1 MLFGK
6 DAPDGFRVKKSHEY
20 AEIHQQISAVL
31 VDQEDKLKWPAKLK
45 DIEVGQSLLEGD
57 TQQRRR
63 VLFALTERIRE
74 AESGYQY
81 LLRQCFVELLR
92 ADLPLDEPDYFHLA
106 ETILPSNTPSRYAS
120 MAQAGPAVLKAL
132 SRAEKRGLLSER
144 ILGLVHEYVTILERD
159 TTDAKQID
167 LCNLL
172 LKRVAK
178 NPLSPIEPWA
188 KRAISQIRILSALKS
203 EAWIVLLCHCELA
216 KNAKPTA
223 KWRKQALLY
232 LAQVGAD
239 SFHEHLTAWLPLV
252 DKPRKETKEEASSP
266 HIHDAGYQLL
276 DHHQN
281 ILRGLV
287 WLAGMH
293 PAPETTRCLGGLTI
307 TTFRKLKGQGP
318 RAPRIANACLWSLGL
333 IGDDQAVGQLALL
346 KIKVKLKS
354 AQNQI
359 AKALAV
365 TAEQLGITPM
375 DLEEMSVPTYGM
387 TEVGIRRLAFGELT
401 AELRV
406 AGTSQVNLSWIKPDG
421 KRQKS
426 IPAAVKKD
434 LPDQLKSLRADIADL
449 KKMLPAQRN
458 RIDTLYLEQR
468 SWDLATWRERYLD
481 HPLIGTIA
489 RRLIWS
495 FEDGDQATSATWLD
509 DESKEERNGEE
520 GASPPGGLVDE
531 NGQAFQPSAST
542 TISLWHPVQ
551 HPVEHVLAWREFME
565 SRSITQPFKQA
576 HREVYLLTDAER
588 TTGTYSNRFAAHV
601 LKQHQF
607 HALCAQ
613 RNWRNVLRLMVDD
626 EYEPATRE
634 LQAWGLRAELWVEGA
649 CGDHTTDLTDSGSY
663 LYLTTDQ
670 VRFYPI
676 DGPKNRAHAGGGGY
690 TSSREDAEEN
700 VGLELAQVPPLVLS
714 EVMRDVDLFVGV
726 ASIGNDPGWLDG
738 GPGTEHRDYWTA
750 FSFAELSGSAKS
762 RRELFESL
770 VPKLAIAD
778 RCSLSDRFLVVRGDL
793 RTYKIHLGSGNILMD
808 PGDQY
813 LCIVPAR
820 SKAAEKIYL
829 PFEGDN
835 RTAMIL
841 SKALL
846 LAADTKI
853 KDQLILSQIGRS

>member
-1 MLFGK
+1 M
-6 DAPDGFRVKKSHEY
+6 
-20 AEIHQQISAVL
+20 
-31 VDQEDKLKWPAKLK
+31 
-45 DIEVGQSLLEGD
+45 
-57 TQQRRR
+57 
-63 VLFALTERIRE
+63 
-74 AESGYQY
+74 
-81 LLRQCFVELLR
+81 
-92 ADLPLDEPDYFHLA
+92 
-106 ETILPSNTPSRYAS
+106 
-120 MAQAGPAVLKAL
+120 
-132 SRAEKRGLLSER
+132 
-144 ILGLVHEYVTILERD
+144 
-159 TTDAKQID
+159 
-167 LCNLL
+167 
-172 LKRVAK
+172 
-178 NPLSPIEPWA
+178 
-188 KRAISQIRILSALKS
+188 
-203 EAWIVLLCHCELA
+203 
-216 KNAKPTA
+216 
-223 KWRKQALLY
+223 
-232 LAQVGAD
+232 
-239 SFHEHLTAWLPLV
+239 
-252 DKPRKETKEEASSP
+252 
-266 HIHDAGYQLL
+266 
-276 DHHQN
+276 
-281 ILRGLV
+281 
-287 WLAGMH
+287 
-293 PAPETTRCLGGLTI
+293 
-307 TTFRKLKGQGP
+307 
-318 RAPRIANACLWSLGL
+318 
-333 IGDDQAVGQLALL
+333 GQLALL

-365 TAEQLGITPM
+365 TAERLGITPM

-406 AGTSQVNLSWIKPDG
+406 AGTNQVNLSWIKPDG

-495 FEDGDQATSATWLD
+495 FGDGDHSTAATWLD
-509 DESKEERNGEE
+509 DESKEKRNGEE
-520 GASPPGGLVDE
+520 GVSPAGGLVDE

-542 TISLWHPVQ
+542 TISLWHPVL
-551 HPVEHVLAWREFME
+551 HPVEHVLAWRDFME